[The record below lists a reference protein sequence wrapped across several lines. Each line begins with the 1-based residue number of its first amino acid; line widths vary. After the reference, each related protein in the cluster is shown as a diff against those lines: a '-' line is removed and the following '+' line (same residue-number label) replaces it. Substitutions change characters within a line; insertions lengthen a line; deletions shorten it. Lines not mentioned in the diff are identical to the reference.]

1 MRVVAGT
8 LSSVKGVGTGLDLD
22 KVVTPIWDWVIEVPV
37 KQLAMMAS
45 YIEPMAFYFGVF
57 LPSLPYVI
65 FMTVVVGWILAVLQS
80 IIAAPLWAVMHMTP
94 DRTLSAANR
103 KATCYCCRCS
113 PARRWP

>member
-22 KVVTPIWDWVIEVPV
+22 KVVTPIWGWVIEVPV
-37 KQLAMMAS
+37 VACHDGLVHRTDGLL
-45 YIEPMAFYFGVF
+45 GVF

-80 IIAAPLWAVMHMTP
+80 IIAAPLWAVMHRDT
-94 DRTLSAANR
+94 
-103 KATCYCCRCS
+103 
-113 PARRWP
+113 